1 MGKTQTNT
9 RPASPSETHTPLVA
23 VELDETIGSV
33 RKAQKVLKKK
43 KRDKKVVAKKRRD
56 VAPTPVVE
64 EIPVVEQCSDTLK
77 VAKAHVVT
85 FRKEHGLLP
94 TPRELAELMSCP
106 KAEAAQ
112 ALSELS
118 KLASDRTKAS
128 NVRQQK
134 LFQEHRVNATR
145 AGIGDDSF
153 SDTIS
158 QADATRM
165 LTFMPPNPDRTS
177 YVPVEFEQRLELQTA
192 VYSAEAKREVRRNV
206 TYLMKHLLAEC
217 VKTASNEQMRPTVRI
232 TPAVVLGLCRPYA
245 KCMLFSSVHNT
256 PPGLKELSLANCG
269 FQRDLTEEE
278 KNEYESKLTD
288 HAAQAEDD
296 QEKNAALYKQA
307 MEDAVAN
314 KRNKRQRVSEQ

>member
-1 MGKTQTNT
+1 M
-9 RPASPSETHTPLVA
+9 
-23 VELDETIGSV
+23 
-33 RKAQKVLKKK
+33 
-43 KRDKKVVAKKRRD
+43 
-56 VAPTPVVE
+56 
-64 EIPVVEQCSDTLK
+64 
-77 VAKAHVVT
+77 
-85 FRKEHGLLP
+85 
-94 TPRELAELMSCP
+94 
-106 KAEAAQ
+106 
-112 ALSELS
+112 LS
-118 KLASDRTKAS
+118 
-128 NVRQQK
+128 
-134 LFQEHRVNATR
+134 
-145 AGIGDDSF
+145 
-153 SDTIS
+153 
-158 QADATRM
+158 
-165 LTFMPPNPDRTS
+165 FMPQNPDRTS

-217 VKTASNEQMRPTVRI
+217 VKTASNEQMRPTVRV